1 MQDEQA
7 EAKQLIEIVL
17 SALPDAPVVA
27 LTSDLLIENV
37 EDARKVLHGVS
48 LLLGELAVPLA
59 PMFPHLSLLA
69 DVVHRVSC
77 EKTATGEQTT
87 QPETEEPKSW
97 NSELPFH

>member
-1 MQDEQA
+1 MQDDQEDA
-7 EAKQLIEIVL
+7 RQLIAIVL

-27 LTSDLLIENV
+27 LTETLLIENV

-48 LLLGELAVPLA
+48 LLMGELATLA

-69 DVVHRVSC
+69 EVVHRVSC
-77 EKTATGEQTT
+77 EKTAAGTRQ
-87 QPETEEPKSW
+87 EEPQSW